1 MTPESADR
9 WNSGDAYEAYMGRWS
24 RLVARAFLE
33 WIRPNPQVQWLD
45 VGCGTGALTSVICE
59 PCMPT
64 SVIACDPSPSFVEH
78 ARATV
83 PDERASF
90 VVAGAD
96 ALPKR
101 VGGFEMVVSGLVL
114 NFLPK
119 PERALSAMLD
129 RLRPGGTLAAY
140 VWDYAEGMQLLTTF
154 WEEAVAE
161 NPAAAEADE
170 RTRFPLCRAAA
181 LEALFKETGLER
193 VQLSAL
199 EVPTEFATFE
209 DYWAPFRRG
218 TGPAPS
224 YVAALPIAKRDALKE
239 RLRRRL
245 VADGDGTVRLKA
257 RALAVRGAAL

>member
-1 MTPESADR
+1 
-9 WNSGDAYEAYMGRWS
+9 
-24 RLVARAFLE
+24 
-33 WIRPNPQVQWLD
+33 
-45 VGCGTGALTSVICE
+45 
-59 PCMPT
+59 
-64 SVIACDPSPSFVEH
+64 
-78 ARATV
+78 
-83 PDERASF
+83 

-119 PERALSAMLD
+119 PERALAAMLD

-140 VWDYAEGMQLLTTF
+140 VWDYAEGMQILSTF

-161 NPAAAEADE
+161 DPAAAAADE

-209 DYWAPFRRG
+209 DYWAPFQRG

-224 YVAALPIAKRDALKE
+224 YVAALPVDKRDALKE